1 MHWQAME
8 RDAMRKKIL
17 ALLDE
22 EQRAALLELADFGTA
37 AFSAGLA
44 VALLKSTV
52 DFVASF
58 I

>member
-1 MHWQAME
+1 M
-8 RDAMRKKIL
+8 RNTMRKFL

-22 EQRAALLELADFGTA
+22 EQREALLELTDFGTA

-44 VALLKSTV
+44 VAMLKSTV